1 MHSAAK
7 SFKNTPYVALTGSGI
22 YIKKK
27 KEETLGLR
35 LTLSRAAAVSVG
47 AHSGLHF
54 CEDKAEHHDKKQSKI
69 I

>member
-7 SFKNTPYVALTGSGI
+7 SFKNTPYVALTGSG
-22 YIKKK
+22 IKKK